1 MARIESFGRIDVKI
15 NNYCQCLFMKAKLV
29 LDITCD
35 KNYFS
40 TIFQL
45 ANNVS
50 YDQVTCLMLE
60 KCVNTAKS
68 YEQLN
73 EILNKVLVKQ
83 NLDWLRALV
92 KKVYNKRYKGQSS
105 VYFGRVFSLLIVKN
119 ISKNFG
125 SFQALDKVSFE
136 MNKGDIVGL
145 LGKNGAGKTTLMRI
159 LTSFITASSGT
170 VTIDGDDIK
179 MNSLMIR
186 QKIGYLPE
194 KPPLYGDMTVQYY
207 LKFAAEI
214 KGVPKNKR
222 LSQIAKVLEECD
234 LDQVKQKTIAT
245 LSKGYKQRVGIAQ
258 AIIHEPKLLILD
270 EPTSGLDP
278 MQIQQVLAL
287 IKNQRYQRTVLLSTH
302 TLTEIEKVAQRVL
315 LIKSGRI
322 VLDDPLDK
330 LLRGT
335 NVNQSQPLTLEQ
347 VFINYHQPQT
357 SANKVLQAADE

>member
-1 MARIESFGRIDVKI
+1 M
-15 NNYCQCLFMKAKLV
+15 
-29 LDITCD
+29 
-35 KNYFS
+35 
-40 TIFQL
+40 
-45 ANNVS
+45 
-50 YDQVTCLMLE
+50 
-60 KCVNTAKS
+60 
-68 YEQLN
+68 
-73 EILNKVLVKQ
+73 
-83 NLDWLRALV
+83 
-92 KKVYNKRYKGQSS
+92 
-105 VYFGRVFSLLIVKN
+105 LIVKN

-170 VTIDGDDIK
+170 VTFDGDDIK

-322 VLDDPLDK
+322 VLDDLLDK

-335 NVNQSQPLTLEQ
+335 DVNQSQPLTLEQ
-347 VFINYHQPQT
+347 VFINYHKPQT
-357 SANKVLQAADE
+357 SANKVLQATDE